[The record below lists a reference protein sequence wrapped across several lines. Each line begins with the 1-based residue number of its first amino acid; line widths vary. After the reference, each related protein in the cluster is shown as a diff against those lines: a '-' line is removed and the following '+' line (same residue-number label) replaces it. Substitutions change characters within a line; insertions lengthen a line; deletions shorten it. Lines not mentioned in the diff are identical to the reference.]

1 MVSGDDF
8 ESETFFWLM
17 IWSLIREI
25 KLNKNKKKKKNA
37 LGDPMWQILKF
48 SFNMQTW

>member
-25 KLNKNKKKKKNA
+25 KLNKKKKKKKKCFRWPNVTNTE
-37 LGDPMWQILKF
+37 ILL
-48 SFNMQTW
+48 